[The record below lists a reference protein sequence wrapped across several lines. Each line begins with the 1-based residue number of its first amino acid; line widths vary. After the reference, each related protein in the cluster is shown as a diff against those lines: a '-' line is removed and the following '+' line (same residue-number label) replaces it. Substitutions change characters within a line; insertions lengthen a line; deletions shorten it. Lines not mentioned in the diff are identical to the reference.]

1 MIIVM
6 RNREVKYSAIK
17 SLKVQKFQK
26 YYSEKGFWDKVKAVA
41 KKASIKAVFTALTL
55 YYALDF
61 MPIEK
66 KAIVIGALGYF
77 ILPTDFIPDF
87 VVFLGFTDDTTV
99 LFLVYKTFTD
109 IINEEVKKQAK
120 SKLSEWL
127 GEIDERKL

>member
-41 KKASIKAVFTALTL
+41 KKASIKALYTALML

-61 MPIEK
+61 MTIEK

-77 ILPTDFIPDF
+77 ILPTDAIPDF
-87 VVFLGFTDDTTV
+87 VALLGFTDDATV
-99 LFLVYKTFTD
+99 LFMVYNTCKD
-109 IINEEVKKQAK
+109 IIDEKVKEQAK
-120 SKLSEWL
+120 SKLSEWF

>member
-1 MIIVM
+1 MVIVM
-6 RNREVKYSAIK
+6 RNREVKYSAIR
-17 SLKVQKFQK
+17 SLKVEKFQK
-26 YYSEKGFWDKVKAVA
+26 YYSEKGFWNKIKAVA
-41 KKASIKAVFTALTL
+41 KKASIKALYIALML